1 MKIKKRDNVIIISG
15 RDKGQKGQVLRVLAD
30 KNRVVVEGVRVTK
43 KRVKPRREGEKGQ
56 TVEVP
61 QSVHISNVALICP
74 ECHQPT
80 RIGYRGQGAK
90 QKKRFCRKCQK
101 TID

>member
-1 MKIKKRDNVIIISG
+1 MKIKKRDNVMIIKG
-15 RDKGQKGQVLRVLAD
+15 RDRDQKGRVLRALAD

-43 KRVKPRREGEKGQ
+43 KRIKPRREGEKGQ

-61 QSVHISNVALICP
+61 QSVHVSNVALVCP
-74 ECHQPT
+74 QCGEQT
-80 RIGYRGQGAK
+80 KVGYRGQGAK
-90 QKKRFCRKCQK
+90 QKKRICRKCEK